1 MATGT
6 KERVRVDAAALERFV
21 GAVLEHEG
29 MPPEDAAAT
38 ARGLILADLRGHE
51 SHGVSN
57 SLMGGYIPALRS
69 GATNPRPNVRI
80 IQETTVTAR
89 WDGDDGLGFVVGHR
103 VMQDVIAR
111 AAAHGTAWA
120 TVRNSR
126 HYGMAQYYPLMAIPH
141 DQIGMSMTN
150 SLTAGVV
157 PFGGREPRTD
167 TNPITVA
174 APAGTEPPFV
184 LDMATTTVAGGKI
197 ANAVRD
203 GISVPPTWALGP
215 DLLPTTDARVALESG
230 LMLPLGATKE
240 GSGHKGSGLALWV
253 DIMSGVL
260 SLAGFPSIAQD
271 PNEVGH
277 FFGAWRVDAFAPLD
291 EYKALMDQR
300 LRDIRNTPP
309 APGFERVYYAGLP
322 EWENEQERRVNGVP
336 LHPTV
341 VAKLR
346 DLSAETGVPLAID

>member
-6 KERVRVDAAALERFV
+6 KERVRVDAARLERFV
-21 GAVLEHEG
+21 GDALERLG
-29 MPPEDAAAT
+29 MPAEDAAVT
-38 ARGLILADLRGHE
+38 AKGLVLADLRGHE

-57 SLMGGYIPALRS
+57 SLMGGYVPALRS
-69 GATNPRPNVRI
+69 GQTNARPTIRI
-80 IQETTVTAR
+80 IQETAVTAR
-89 WDGDDGLGFVVGHR
+89 WDGDRGMGFVVGHR
-103 VMQDVIAR
+103 VMHDVIRR
-111 AAAHGTAWA
+111 AADYGTAWA

-141 DQIGMSMTN
+141 DQIGFSMTN

-157 PFGGREPRTD
+157 PFQGREARTD
-167 TNPITVA
+167 TNPLAIA
-174 APAGTEPPFV
+174 APAGIEAPFV

-203 GISVPPTWALGP
+203 GVAVPPTWALGR
-215 DLLPTTDARVALESG
+215 DGTPTTDAREALESG

-240 GSGHKGSGLALWV
+240 GSAHKGSGLALWV

-260 SLAGFPSIAQD
+260 SLAGFPAIATD
-271 PNEVGH
+271 PSSVGH

-291 EYKALMDQR
+291 EYRSMMDER
-300 LRDIRNTPP
+300 LRDIRTTPP
-309 APGFERVYYAGLP
+309 APGYDRVYYAGLP
-322 EWENEQERRVNGVP
+322 EWEAELDHRANGVP

-341 VAKLR
+341 LVNLR
-346 DLSAETGVPLAID
+346 TLATETGATFDLD